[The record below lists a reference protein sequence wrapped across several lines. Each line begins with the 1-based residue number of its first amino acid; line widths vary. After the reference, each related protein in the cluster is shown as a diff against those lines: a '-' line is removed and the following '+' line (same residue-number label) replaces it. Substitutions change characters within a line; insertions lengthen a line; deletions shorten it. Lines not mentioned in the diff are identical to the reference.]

1 MTIPMPL
8 SMLKSA
14 SFWKLLGLDDQVDLD
29 SNKEALSQV
38 VTLLDKYKKINGTFT
53 LIEIKESTGDG
64 IRIEI

>member
-1 MTIPMPL
+1 MPL